1 MQYDDKKSLMME
13 AERLS
18 EHDAIFMRREHL
30 KRQYLRYY
38 KMEKIIKNKKK
49 SEQVAKI
56 KRQILRMM
64 GRD

>member
-1 MQYDDKKSLMME
+1 MLGDNLNLLQETNQRME
-13 AERLS
+13 
-18 EHDAIFMRREHL
+18 DMFMKREHL

-38 KMEKIIKNKKK
+38 KMEKIIKDKKK

-64 GRD
+64 ARD